1 MMDIITSLP
10 FILAVALFIAIVILS
25 RILLSPEGALERRSR
40 RDRRNTSKLPQMP
53 FYDKDRVL
61 VTQDRRRR
69 DDRRKRSFVIT
80 TTQKRIYK

>member
-10 FILAVALFIAIVILS
+10 FILAVALFIAIVILA
-25 RILLSPEGALERRSR
+25 RILLSPDGALERRSR
-40 RDRRNTSKLPQMP
+40 RDRRNTSKPPQVP

-80 TTQKRIYK
+80 TTHKRIYK